1 MEEVKLN
8 TGIDLPMVGS
18 GTNTFGKVDHEYMG
32 DIDGDT
38 TEILSAIE
46 QGYRHFDTAISYRN
60 EAVLGKALK
69 ESGKTRNE
77 FFLTSKIPGTKEYYA
92 GEEDVKKG
100 VEQSLKA
107 LSTDYLDLYLI
118 HHPWE
123 DLEGILAVWR
133 VLEKYVDAGK
143 IKAIGVSNFK
153 EKELKYL
160 LDNARI
166 KPAVNQVESHPGN
179 WNDEI
184 IAFCLENQLVAE
196 AWGPLTNV
204 TDTAKEALSKIGGKY
219 GKSWAQVIL
228 AYQVERGVVVIPKSH
243 NPERQKQNLE
253 IFDFSLSDEDKK
265 IIAGL

>member
-1 MEEVKLN
+1 MKEVKLN
-8 TGIDLPMVGS
+8 TGVRLPMVGS
-18 GTNTFGKVDHEYMG
+18 GTNTFGKVDHDYMG

-60 EAVLGKALK
+60 EAVVGKALK
-69 ESGKTRNE
+69 KSGKTRNE
-77 FFLTSKIPGTKEYYA
+77 FFVTSKIPGTKEYCS

-107 LSTDYLDLYLI
+107 LGTDSIDLYLI
-118 HHPWE
+118 HHPWD

-143 IKAIGVSNFK
+143 LKAIGVSNFK
-153 EKELKYL
+153 EKELNYL
-160 LDNARI
+160 LQNARI
-166 KPAVNQVESHPGN
+166 KPAVDQVESHPGK
-179 WNDEI
+179 WNHEI
-184 IAFCLENQLVAE
+184 IAFCLDHQVVPE
-196 AWGPLTNV
+196 AWGPLTRV
-204 TDTAKEALSKIGGKY
+204 DDKAKATLTEIGKKY
-219 GKSWAQVIL
+219 DKSWAQVVL

-253 IFDFSLSDEDKK
+253 VFDVSLSDEDKK
-265 IIAGL
+265 IISQL